1 MTQDSPDH
9 FRADPYANEELVP
22 FDARDYSGKRA
33 MWMLLGLIGVAIIA
47 AVVIFNLYQP
57 GVRDRDAPP
66 QISAENS
73 PYKIEPEDAQGE
85 VTPNQ
90 DKEVYDVLNGTA
102 ETGEVT
108 NRIEAEE
115 PIKMPDSATVV
126 VEGSEP
132 VSTETTKPAEVEIAA
147 PEPVEVKPVTP
158 PPSRPSPS
166 SSGSDYVVQVASVR
180 TEADANRIWSGVN
193 SKFSTVLPRGTYS
206 DIKRVDLGDKGIY
219 YRLRVAGLSSQD
231 AAKAL
236 CDRMKA
242 GDQACFVTKK

>member
-1 MTQDSPDH
+1 MNQDSPDH

-33 MWMLLGLIGVAIIA
+33 MWMLIGLIGVAVIA
-47 AVVIFNLYQP
+47 AVIIFNLYQP
-57 GVRDRDAPP
+57 GTRDRDAPP
-66 QISAENS
+66 RISADNT

-108 NRIEAEE
+108 NRVETEE
-115 PIKMPDSATVV
+115 PIKMPDTATVV
-126 VEGSEP
+126 VEGSQP
-132 VSTETTKPAEVEIAA
+132 AETTKPAEPEVKA
-147 PEPVEVKPVTP
+147 PEPVETKTIQPEPVQPRVT
-158 PPSRPSPS
+158 
-166 SSGSDYVVQVASVR
+166 SGGSNYVVQVASVR

-193 SKFSTVLPRGTYS
+193 SKFSSVLPRGSYS

-219 YRLRVAGLSSQD
+219 YRLRVAGLSGQD

-236 CDRMKA
+236 CDRMKSEN
-242 GDQACFVTKK
+242 QACFVTKK